1 MTNPELSVKV
11 WRSFVETWKT
21 WKRAV
26 DANLESVG
34 LGSTMYSMLRHLY
47 EDGPMPMAEVA
58 GLLMVT
64 PGWITGLVDS
74 MEEKG
79 LVERIRN
86 KEDRRIIDIR
96 ITESGSAL
104 YKKASEIHMEFIK
117 DCLQQL
123 DDSEALTLLENM
135 EKLRS
140 TVAKRKKALSTNISG
155 ISKG

>member
-1 MTNPELSVKV
+1 MTDADISVKV

-26 DANLESVG
+26 DSNLESMG
-34 LGSTMYSMLRHLY
+34 IGSTMYTMLRHLH
-47 EDGPMPMAEVA
+47 EDGPMPMAEIA

-74 MEEKG
+74 LEERG

-96 ITESGSAL
+96 ITDAGTSL
-104 YKKASEIHMEFIK
+104 YKKASEVHMAFIK
-117 DCLQQL
+117 ECLEQL
-123 DDSEALTLLENM
+123 DDSEALLLLENM
-135 EKLRS
+135 EKLRQA
-140 TVAKRKKALSTNISG
+140 VAKRKKALKNQ
-155 ISKG
+155 